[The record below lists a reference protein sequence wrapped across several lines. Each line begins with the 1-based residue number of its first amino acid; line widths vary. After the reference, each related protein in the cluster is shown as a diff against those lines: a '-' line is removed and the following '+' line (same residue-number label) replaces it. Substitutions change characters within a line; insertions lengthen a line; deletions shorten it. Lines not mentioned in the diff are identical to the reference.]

1 MGSLW
6 SATYMDTIKRISIA
20 DEEELLGNMI
30 KRKKGED
37 EEEKPDKD
45 LKEEYEKEGKRR
57 E

>member
-37 EEEKPDKD
+37 EEEKPEED

>member
-1 MGSLW
+1 
-6 SATYMDTIKRISIA
+6 MDTIKRISIA